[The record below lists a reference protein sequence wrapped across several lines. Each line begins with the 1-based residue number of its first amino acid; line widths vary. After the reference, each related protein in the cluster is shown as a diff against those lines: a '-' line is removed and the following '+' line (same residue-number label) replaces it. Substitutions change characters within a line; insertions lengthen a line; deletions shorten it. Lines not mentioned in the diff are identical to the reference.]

1 MTSTYTY
8 TNFSLPKPT
17 ITMASTAF
25 RQQITQLLSDLTR
38 CYELCDAI
46 KHNRRL
52 GSTHESFDRLQD
64 GIQSSASEIQ
74 LQFNLLRKVI
84 GSKMDQGDEKARSA
98 MDISVRD
105 TQMEVRA
112 KLFDIA
118 YKRRDGRDSPEL
130 PGFRDLLRRW
140 RMIERE
146 VTDTLQNLGQR
157 LEEKKTK
164 KDDEKEE
171 KKDRKDRK
179 KKYST
184 KTYSVKSTTDKNDS
198 SDEDEAD
205 DDENEAVTIRL
216 KDLDTLINH
225 MKNSWVEKW
234 AAGEILYVN
243 KFDTS
248 KTQWERPTGYIKH
261 LPRSSRRSS
270 ATSSRD
276 SRRSSI
282 GSWDLPHRRRTA
294 SYDTWSDPS
303 GW

>member
-1 MTSTYTY
+1 MS
-8 TNFSLPKPT
+8 
-17 ITMASTAF
+17 STAF
-25 RQQITQLLSDLTR
+25 RQQVTQLLSDLAR

-46 KHNRRL
+46 LKNRRL

-64 GIQSSASEIQ
+64 SLKASASEIQ

-98 MDISVRD
+98 MQISVRE

-146 VTDTLQNLGQR
+146 VTETLQDLGKR
-157 LEEKKTK
+157 LEDKKTDDK
-164 KDDEKEE
+164 KD
-171 KKDRKDRK
+171 KKATMKSYAVRSATSD
-179 KKYST
+179 KYEH
-184 KTYSVKSTTDKNDS
+184 V
-198 SDEDEAD
+198 
-205 DDENEAVTIRL
+205 DENEEVTIRL
-216 KDLDTLINH
+216 KDLDTLLNH

-234 AAGEILYVN
+234 VAGEILYVN
-243 KFDTS
+243 KFDAA
-248 KTQWERPTGYIKH
+248 KTQWERPTGYIKQ
-261 LPRSSRRSS
+261 LSRSSRRSS
-270 ATSSRD
+270 TTSSRD
-276 SRRSSI
+276 SRESRRSSV
-282 GSWDLPHRRRTA
+282 GSWDLPRRSKTTRDDIW
-294 SYDTWSDPS
+294 YEPN